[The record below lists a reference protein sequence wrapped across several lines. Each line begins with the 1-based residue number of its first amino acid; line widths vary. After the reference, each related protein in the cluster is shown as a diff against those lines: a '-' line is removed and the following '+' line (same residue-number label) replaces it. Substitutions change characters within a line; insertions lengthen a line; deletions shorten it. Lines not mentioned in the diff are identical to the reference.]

1 MPIHWLRVG
10 SPLDSTGAD
19 LDGEFWNNPPSIG
32 CDEVVLANLVGP
44 LSVALIAPQTNLL
57 VNHYGSFGGSITGRA
72 SRVQWEFGDGTVVTN
87 SGSGVVHQWSN
98 TGDFFVTFT
107 AYNTDN
113 PDGVSSNVLVQV
125 LAPTPPQLQS
135 ALMTSNAFQFQFAG
149 QAGATYYIQFATNLE
164 APASWQ
170 TLQSIY
176 NSTGGV
182 YQISDSAV
190 VSNATR
196 FYRVLAQ

>member
-1 MPIHWLRVG
+1 MTAGVG
-10 SPLDSTGAD
+10 EAYTPTAIGAD
-19 LDGEFWNNPPSIG
+19 GAAYAIND
-32 CDEVVLANLVGP
+32 ANLFAVGQA
-44 LSVALIAPQTNLL
+44 SNLTISSS
-57 VNHYGSFGGSITGRA
+57 HTGDFTEGQNA
-72 SRVQWEFGDGTVVTN
+72 AAYTLTVTN

-113 PDGVSSNVLVQV
+113 PGGVSTNVLVQV

>member
-1 MPIHWLRVG
+1 V
-10 SPLDSTGAD
+10 ST
-19 LDGEFWNNPPSIG
+19 
-32 CDEVVLANLVGP
+32 
-44 LSVALIAPQTNLL
+44 
-57 VNHYGSFGGSITGRA
+57 
-72 SRVQWEFGDGTVVTN
+72 
-87 SGSGVVHQWSN
+87 
-98 TGDFFVTFT
+98 
-107 AYNTDN
+107 
-113 PDGVSSNVLVQV
+113 NVLVQV

>member
-1 MPIHWLRVG
+1 
-10 SPLDSTGAD
+10 
-19 LDGEFWNNPPSIG
+19 
-32 CDEVVLANLVGP
+32 VLANLVGP

-87 SGSGVVHQWSN
+87 SGSGVTHQWTN

-107 AYNTDN
+107 AYNSDN
-113 PDGVSSNVLVQV
+113 PGGVSTNVLVQV

-135 ALMTSNAFQFQFAG
+135 SLMTSNAFQFQFAG
-149 QAGATYYIQFATNLE
+149 QAGATYYIQFATNVE
-164 APASWQ
+164 APAYWQ

-182 YQISDSAV
+182 YQISDSGA